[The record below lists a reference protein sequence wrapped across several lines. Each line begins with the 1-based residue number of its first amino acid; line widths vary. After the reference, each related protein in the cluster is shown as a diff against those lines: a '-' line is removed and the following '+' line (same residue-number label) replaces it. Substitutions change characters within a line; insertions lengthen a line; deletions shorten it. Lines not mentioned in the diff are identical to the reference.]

1 MEEKML
7 AIVNHIN
14 ERLGNLKEL
23 GKTYSEE
30 KINALA
36 LKLLS
41 TNKSLDEI
49 KTLIDNKF
57 SNEVR
62 KINHNNHLSTLKE
75 YYLASID
82 KLKKG
87 NNCYL
92 LSYEEGVKVL
102 EQAYLKEDRV
112 IDESLKEVTLNKS
125 LVASLKKNDVSN
137 DYELII
143 SDIAYLLNVNYAKT
157 FRVFDENMNPNGIL
171 SVSAVNKNERF
182 LTFEEALRFVKEEST
197 SFNLRTELEDY
208 HDKKIKHGL
217 KVAKSNEDY
226 ISNLEYVF
234 KLFRALPDIKKE
246 NIENLKKEYLN
257 MKVFEILT
265 NSLNNNLN
273 NIGLIVN
280 KEKIKYTYRLAPS
293 YNKCTVSIP
302 SITKS
307 QTICNFYIVE
317 KKVLLATIVNNYY
330 DYVKELVNLIVDN
343 KNTLVPICN
352 QVIQEHLDFK
362 EYSNYL
368 EIIKNNIVMIDTV
381 VREKK
386 ISTPDTEEDLFTY
399 DDNNILYSNRITP
412 FVDNYIEGDI
422 SDDKHNNLALIIMV
436 LITLVVTLGI
446 IILAIIAISKLV

>member
-246 NIENLKKEYLN
+246 NIESLKKEYLN

-446 IILAIIAISKLV
+446 IILAIIAISN

>member
-234 KLFRALPDIKKE
+234 KLFRA
-246 NIENLKKEYLN
+246 
-257 MKVFEILT
+257 
-265 NSLNNNLN
+265 
-273 NIGLIVN
+273 
-280 KEKIKYTYRLAPS
+280 
-293 YNKCTVSIP
+293 
-302 SITKS
+302 
-307 QTICNFYIVE
+307 
-317 KKVLLATIVNNYY
+317 
-330 DYVKELVNLIVDN
+330 
-343 KNTLVPICN
+343 
-352 QVIQEHLDFK
+352 
-362 EYSNYL
+362 
-368 EIIKNNIVMIDTV
+368 
-381 VREKK
+381 
-386 ISTPDTEEDLFTY
+386 
-399 DDNNILYSNRITP
+399 
-412 FVDNYIEGDI
+412 
-422 SDDKHNNLALIIMV
+422 
-436 LITLVVTLGI
+436 
-446 IILAIIAISKLV
+446 

>member
-217 KVAKSNEDY
+217 KVAKSNEEY

-246 NIENLKKEYLN
+246 NIESLKKEYLN

-446 IILAIIAISKLV
+446 IILAIIAISN